1 MVVVVGGDVSS
12 TEGGPT
18 NSILRLT
25 KNNSDNAWS
34 WQPGPAMTQKRFAHA
49 AVVCQG
55 HVYAIGGGNGD
66 EDEDYPTLDTLE
78 RIAVNDIFRSHSSNG
93 PSAQAGSTS
102 TGWTL
107 LPCRLSSKKCGFAA
121 AVVQD
126 RWIVVAGGYDL
137 RTYLSTVDIVDTQGS
152 TVPVLAGPPLN
163 EGRVY
168 FGMAV
173 IGSCAYAV
181 GGQGDDETVT
191 SVEYLEF
198 DNDWRQERPATTTGS
213 PPCQSWTL
221 HPTLVLEDPPRSN
234 HGVVRVGSCLVVL
247 GGHDEE
253 NDAVRSVQ
261 VLDTRNPEIRVWEL
275 PALTLN
281 DDASSVVALS
291 TGLVAIG
298 GSSGSGDDDENDE
311 EPPPLQGGGFATL
324 PLVDQH
330 SACFARLLAL
340 RTTTSSFAGHP
351 FPTLRQACVTPKTKR
366 HKGSSSSSS

>member
-1 MVVVVGGDVSS
+1 
-12 TEGGPT
+12 
-18 NSILRLT
+18 
-25 KNNSDNAWS
+25 
-34 WQPGPAMTQKRFAHA
+34 
-49 AVVCQG
+49 
-55 HVYAIGGGNGD
+55 
-66 EDEDYPTLDTLE
+66 
-78 RIAVNDIFRSHSSNG
+78 
-93 PSAQAGSTS
+93 
-102 TGWTL
+102 
-107 LPCRLSSKKCGFAA
+107 
-121 AVVQD
+121 
-126 RWIVVAGGYDL
+126 
-137 RTYLSTVDIVDTQGS
+137 
-152 TVPVLAGPPLN
+152 
-163 EGRVY
+163 
-168 FGMAV
+168 MAV
-173 IGSCAYAV
+173 IRSSVYAV

-191 SVEYLEF
+191 SVEYLKF

-221 HPTLVLEDPPRSN
+221 HNTLVLEDPPRSN
-234 HGVVRVGSCLVVL
+234 HCVARVGSCLVVL

-281 DDASSVVALS
+281 DDASSVVALL

-311 EPPPLQGGGFATL
+311 EPPPPQGGGFATL

-330 SACFARLLAL
+330 SACFARLRAL